1 MQRYIPEVN
10 LNGVWNLVLTC
21 KHCNRGDD
29 GKSARVPAVKY
40 LERLH
45 VRNEFLI
52 NSHHPLRETLM
63 HQTGAQP
70 ADRFAFLKNM
80 DEFAINKLIHRWE
93 AAPVGETTF

>member
-1 MQRYIPEVN
+1 
-10 LNGVWNLVLTC
+10 
-21 KHCNRGDD
+21 
-29 GKSARVPAVKY
+29 
-40 LERLH
+40 
-45 VRNEFLI
+45 
-52 NSHHPLRETLM
+52 M